1 MQAMKKFKLIKN
13 CIAAMLCIAVLSA
26 FYGLSASAASEFTS
40 RKDFFFFLNG
50 HNYYYKSYPLR
61 SFEQQIDLAAELGV
75 QIYRINL
82 NPKTPSD
89 YEYLDSVVDLCSR
102 YDMQVLLV
110 MDDNTAS
117 PDILRTRYKTVATRY
132 NGKNGHGTISYI
144 QVFNEVDVWC
154 MTTKDFPDTPKYG
167 GDGTAAEHY
176 SQQAL
181 SHMLTNFKA
190 ALEGLKAGNPDCKA
204 VINISYTHT
213 YLFDYLKQ
221 NGVTWDITGL
231 DWYANMRDGD
241 YDWILNRLQT
251 RYLQDIFICET
262 NIWPFNPQK
271 ELDYENDTVFL
282 PNAMRHVYNNFP
294 RVKAMIFY
302 ELLDEP
308 SFEMNS
314 SYNGESH
321 FGFVKVE
328 KDLFAI
334 GNKKPIYHQVQR
346 MLGGGPKEP
355 KPASSDGNNSSS
367 ASSQTDNSEQTNPSS
382 GITSEPPVSSSNN
395 VSNTSSADSS
405 AASSSVSSDSATS
418 EPVSS
423 ADSDGKK
430 DTPPKEET
438 KESKAP
444 IWPFIAGGVVL
455 SAVAV
460 IITFVIH
467 KNRALKE
474 KPEGEE

>member
-1 MQAMKKFKLIKN
+1 MKKFKLIKK

-26 FYGLSASAASEFTS
+26 FCGFSASAASEFTS
-40 RKDFFFFLNG
+40 RNDFLWGING
-50 HNYYYKSYPLR
+50 HNFYYKSYPLR

-117 PDILRTRYKTVATRY
+117 PDILRTRYKTIATRY

-154 MTTKDFPDTPKYG
+154 MTAKDFPDKPKYEG
-167 GDGTAAEHY
+167 NGTAAEHY

-181 SHMLTNFKA
+181 SQMLTNFKA
-190 ALEGLKAGNPDCKA
+190 AIEGLKAGNPNCKA

-251 RYLQDIFICET
+251 RYQQDIFICET

-314 SYNGESH
+314 SYNGEAH
-321 FGFVKVE
+321 FGFVKVD

-355 KPASSDGNNSSS
+355 KPASSDGNNSRSD
-367 ASSQTDNSEQTNPSS
+367 SSQTDGSGQTNSSS
-382 GITSEPPVSSSNN
+382 GNTSKPPVSSSND
-395 VSNTSSADSS
+395 VSSPSSADSS
-405 AASSSVSSDSATS
+405 AASSSDSSDSATS
-418 EPVSS
+418 EPASS
-423 ADSDGKK
+423 ADTDDKK
-430 DTPPKEET
+430 DEQPMEET
-438 KESKAP
+438 KGSKIP

-455 SAVAV
+455 IAAAV
-460 IITFVIH
+460 IILFVIH
-467 KNRALKE
+467 RNSSLKE
-474 KPEGEE
+474 NTEGEE